1 MACIFV
7 CTYRPTVS
15 KIINQETRK
24 ILSLEGIKAKSG
36 WYESS
41 THIYLGPAPYLQ
53 KRNPEPIK

>member
-15 KIINQETRK
+15 KIINQEASK
-24 ILSLEGIKAKSG
+24 IFSLEGIKAKSG
-36 WYESS
+36 WYDSS
-41 THIYLGPAPYLQ
+41 TYFYLGPVPYLR